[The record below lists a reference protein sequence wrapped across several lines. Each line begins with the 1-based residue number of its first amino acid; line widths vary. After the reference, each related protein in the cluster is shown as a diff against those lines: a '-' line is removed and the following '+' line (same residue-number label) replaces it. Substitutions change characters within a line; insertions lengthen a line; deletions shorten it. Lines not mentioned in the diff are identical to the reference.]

1 MNNCSFGFMLF
12 IGLANSFRKS
22 LYFALTLFMLT
33 FVTTLFAQNMPKVGD
48 LITGIVF
55 DESGPMGLV
64 KVQEVD
70 STCKEVAYDITDT
83 SGRFMFYLKNDSD
96 SIRVNCV
103 GYNPV
108 IVPIDKSYIEIN
120 MKWNEQEES
129 FHINS
134 NTVCG
139 IIERGSYAM
148 KELQNYLPQD
158 YTCGFVMR
166 DMHEK
171 IIWGLFLVKESDD
184 YKLVYKESEI
194 ENTRSI
200 HADLASKLESSI
212 DNRITFVESIK
223 QKYKYHESDSF
234 SLQAEILYDANS
246 ICVINSD
253 KAAYF
258 WTWSAEI
265 DETRDSI
272 WQEELS
278 YFRKDGMLP

>member
-1 MNNCSFGFMLF
+1 MNNCSFGFILF

-108 IVPIDKSYIEIN
+108 IVPIAVNCHREVIKLHAAVGVKS
-120 MKWNEQEES
+120 
-129 FHINS
+129 
-134 NTVCG
+134 
-139 IIERGSYAM
+139 
-148 KELQNYLPQD
+148 
-158 YTCGFVMR
+158 
-166 DMHEK
+166 
-171 IIWGLFLVKESDD
+171 FLVVQNDAES
-184 YKLVYKESEI
+184 L
-194 ENTRSI
+194 
-200 HADLASKLESSI
+200 H
-212 DNRITFVESIK
+212 
-223 QKYKYHESDSF
+223 HESDKPHP
-234 SLQAEILYDANS
+234 NTGS
-246 ICVINSD
+246 IFKEDISQSEDCGDDVEPV
-253 KAAYF
+253 F
-258 WTWSAEI
+258 C
-265 DETRDSI
+265 DEFHI
-272 WQEELS
+272 
-278 YFRKDGMLP
+278 FRI